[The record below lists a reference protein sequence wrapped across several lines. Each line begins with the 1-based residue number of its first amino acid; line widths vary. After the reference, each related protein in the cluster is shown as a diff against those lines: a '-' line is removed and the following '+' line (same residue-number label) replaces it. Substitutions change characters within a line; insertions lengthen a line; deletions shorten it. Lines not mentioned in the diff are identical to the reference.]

1 MTTAMRIDPHTGRV
15 HLNPRDPHFYN
26 NPYPYYHELRRQTP
40 VFFWEDFGFWCFT
53 THEDVSAV
61 LRDRRFGRQIL
72 HIATREEL
80 GWPPEREDLKP
91 FLDVDRYSMLELEPP
106 AHTRLRSL
114 VQKAFM
120 ARQIERLRP
129 RVASLAHSLLD
140 ALGEHGEADLLPT
153 FATPIPVIVIAE
165 LLGVPTDMCDYLLS
179 WSHAMVAMYEL
190 GRTPEQERKAVQA
203 AQEFVAY
210 IKDYVE
216 RRRRQPKDDL
226 ITHLIQ
232 AEEEG
237 EQLTEEELVST
248 CILLLNAGHEA
259 TVHAIGNGVL
269 ALLRHPDQLERLRRE
284 PTLIAPA
291 VEEILRYD
299 PPLHLFNRWVLED
312 VEVRGQRFRRGD
324 RVAVLLGA
332 ANRDPAQFANPDALD
347 ITRWPNPHVAFGGG
361 IHYCVGAPLARLELQ
376 VALPILLERL
386 PGLHLVEEP
395 LYRNTY
401 HFHGLQSLRVAW

>member
-1 MTTAMRIDPHTGRV
+1 MRIDPHTQRV
-15 HLNPRDPHFYN
+15 HLNPRDPDFYN

-40 VFFWEDFGFWCFT
+40 IFFWEDFGFWCFT

-106 AHTRLRSL
+106 AHTRLRGL

-129 RVASLAHSLLD
+129 RVASLTHSLLD
-140 ALGEHGEADLLPT
+140 ALGEHGEADLLPA

-165 LLGVPTDMCDYLLS
+165 LLGVPTDMSDYLLN

-216 RRRRQPKDDL
+216 QRRRQPKDDL

-232 AEEEG
+232 VEEAG
-237 EQLTEEELVST
+237 EQLTEEELIST

-259 TVHAIGNGVL
+259 TVNAVGNGVL
-269 ALLRHPDQLERLRRE
+269 ALLRHPDQLERLRRD
-284 PTLIAPA
+284 PSLINTA
-291 VEEILRYD
+291 VEELLRYD
-299 PPLHLFNRWVLED
+299 PPLHLFNRWVLEE
-312 VEVRGQRFRRGD
+312 VEIRGQRFRRGD

-332 ANRDPAQFANPDALD
+332 ANRDPAQFADPDTLD
-347 ITRWPNPHVAFGGG
+347 ITRWPNPHVSFGAG

-376 VALPILLERL
+376 AALPILLERL
-386 PGLHLVEEP
+386 PGLRLAEEP
-395 LYRNTY
+395 AYRNAY